1 MSRLLSPSAIRTHA
15 SHHVSALMVL
25 MMWLKSVRNL
35 SRSLGVTSPRVARLC
50 FRPSCAEYASHNC
63 CKTWSVIWWFLPR
76 QYGRRRVGLRSSRR
90 PSRWGRWLR
99 RVCRWRSGCGGC
111 ARVPRRVR
119 LTTSRT
125 RRLRP
130 ATVTSG
136 PMRPSLRRSR
146 VCSWRSLV
154 GSFLG
159 ELGCEFEGVIE
170 LALLDVVAVRLL
182 GAYVGGDLFPERGL
196 NVGQGGGQG
205 AFGVLFHCP
214 LELVVAGA
222 QERMSSEVDVRGP
235 VFSGFEFR
243 ECFRCGFDGF
253 FGDVHL
259 MASFCA
265 WLIAAAQVGCS
276 PWRER
281 E

>member
-63 CKTWSVIWWFLPR
+63 CKTWSVIWWVLPR

-154 GSFLG
+154 GSFLSDAG
-159 ELGCEFEGVIE
+159 GLISYPHRHFGLIGRHQP
-170 LALLDVVAVRLL
+170 LLYVV
-182 GAYVGGDLFPERGL
+182 GDLCPERGL
-196 NVGQGGGQG
+196 QMWQGGGQG

-265 WLIAAAQVGCS
+265 
-276 PWRER
+276 
-281 E
+281 